1 MDIEFHLNGR
11 TLRLD
16 VDGDRHLLWLLRTD
30 LGLTGAKYGCGA
42 GSCGACTVL
51 MNGAAVRSCVLPVRE
66 IQGAEITTIEGLATS
81 DELHPIQQAFVE
93 HGALQCGFCTPGMIL
108 SAHALLKA
116 TPRPTREQIIAGMD
130 ENLCRCGAHQRIVLA
145 IESAAARPGG
155 AP

>member
-1 MDIEFHLNGR
+1 
-11 TLRLD
+11 
-16 VDGDRHLLWLLRTD
+16 
-30 LGLTGAKYGCGA
+30 
-42 GSCGACTVL
+42 
-51 MNGAAVRSCVLPVRE
+51 VLPVRE

-93 HGALQCGFCTPGMIL
+93 HGGLQCGFCTPGMIL

-130 ENLCRCGAHQRIVLA
+130 ENLCRCGAHQRFVLA